1 MRAVIQRVRAA
12 GVSVGGRGI
21 AAIGPGAVVLLGV
34 ARGDTAA
41 EAEYLAGK
49 ISRLRIFDDAQ
60 GRMNRA
66 LAEVGGALLVVS
78 QFTLLGECRK
88 GNRPSYIEAAPPE
101 LAVPLYEEFV
111 RRLRALGHEVQTGIF
126 REHMLVRIENDGPVT
141 LLLDSRRGTA
151 AGTPGD
157 DGAQPSDLPA

>member
-12 GVSVGGRGI
+12 GVSVGGREC
-21 AAIGPGAVVLLGV
+21 AAIGPGAAVLVGV

-41 EAEYLAGK
+41 DAGYLAGK

-78 QFTLLGECRK
+78 QFTLLGDCRK
-88 GNRPSYIEAAPPE
+88 GNRPGYTEAAPPDD
-101 LAVPLYEEFV
+101 AGPLYEEFV
-111 RRLRALGHEVQTGIF
+111 RRLRALGHEVQTGTF

-141 LLLDSRRGTA
+141 LLLDSRRDADTGA
-151 AGTPGD
+151 PGG
-157 DGAQPSDLPA
+157 DGPPPPDPPA

>member
-101 LAVPLYEEFV
+101 LA
-111 RRLRALGHEVQTGIF
+111 GIF